1 MYNVIK
7 SVITS
12 GGFKLA
18 DIQHKIKKLYALG
31 DLTEAQMDELL
42 QAASGGV
49 SANAERPET
58 IALLVAMSSRLDS
71 IEERLDA
78 LEGVSAET
86 PDEGESDDIQYLEWK
101 PWDGISTDYQPDT
114 IVSHNG
120 KLWQSTFAGQNV
132 WEPGAAGIDDRFWVE
147 YIQAE

>member
-7 SVITS
+7 SVVAS

-42 QAASGGV
+42 QAAAGGA

-86 PDEGESDDIQYLEWK
+86 PDEGESDDIQYPEWK
-101 PWDGISTDYQPDT
+101 AWDGISTDYQPDT

-132 WEPGAAGIDDRFWVE
+132 WEPGAVGIDDRFWVE
-147 YIQAE
+147 YV